1 MGYYIQVQAVNY
13 SDKCQI
19 LQNRMGATPTDPSF
33 KENLV
38 CVVDKGATSA
48 TREGINKVFKVGEV
62 YSLKD
67 AKVELQKIYDR
78 LKISKKAKATDLE
91 DYFKIELTSKR
102 IDKKM
107 VQCISLENN

>member
-38 CVVDKGATSA
+38 CVVDKGATAGTIVPNTTVMVTDS
-48 TREGINKVFKVGEV
+48 RINQAEWV
-62 YSLKD
+62 YL
-67 AKVELQKIYDR
+67 YD
-78 LKISKKAKATDLE
+78 
-91 DYFKIELTSKR
+91 
-102 IDKKM
+102 
-107 VQCISLENN
+107 V

>member
-1 MGYYIQVQAVNY
+1 MY
-13 SDKCQI
+13 SHS
-19 LQNRMGATPTDPSF
+19 N
-33 KENLV
+33 E
-38 CVVDKGATSA
+38 ATSA